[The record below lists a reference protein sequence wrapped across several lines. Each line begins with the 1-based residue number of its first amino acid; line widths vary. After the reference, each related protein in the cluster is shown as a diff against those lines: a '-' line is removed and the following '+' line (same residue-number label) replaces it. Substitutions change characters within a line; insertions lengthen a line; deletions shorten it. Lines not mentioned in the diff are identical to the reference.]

1 MLTSEAPF
9 FVSATTFVQ
18 VPDLVVTW
26 QTSDSRLSRQLA
38 RMQEEGLL
46 PGFVDVDHLLE
57 DGFAL
62 GGDGPDRAVLHA
74 IKVVQDAI
82 SPGSVRLIIELSSG
96 NLRFLNGYGAGH
108 QQLRQSIAG
117 WKLEFVAGINDEAGL
132 MLHSALCDTDQA
144 TLPCDNMALKSF
156 FISAMGDWL
165 RAHADAV
172 LAFTSEST
180 AVVPRGEFLRQ
191 YLRPMLLEPLQ
202 ARLDELHDFVRSRDG
217 MPGKLNAAESLN
229 EKSGAEATL
238 YNGARAEF
246 VPTQAGWNFRDH
258 VLLHWQE
265 AGHTLH
271 DRESEQDLQCTL
283 ALSTQPGEDGNPH
296 PTMDVIAT
304 LTRYEWDSVKQEL
317 PGSKQRTYMG
327 KAWARVS
334 LQWSLRLQW
343 HVKPDGSV
351 VLSGQTRKGMPRTDA
366 GTTGIYVVSDPLPH
380 LLNVHRICQWWDN
393 HPANLGVVRNDV
405 AAPLAVATT
414 KVFERIALTLAPEGN
429 RHCRGLRINERGDFE
444 IELGE

>member
-180 AVVPRGEFLRQ
+180 AVV
-191 YLRPMLLEPLQ
+191 
-202 ARLDELHDFVRSRDG
+202 
-217 MPGKLNAAESLN
+217 
-229 EKSGAEATL
+229 
-238 YNGARAEF
+238 
-246 VPTQAGWNFRDH
+246 
-258 VLLHWQE
+258 
-265 AGHTLH
+265 
-271 DRESEQDLQCTL
+271 
-283 ALSTQPGEDGNPH
+283 
-296 PTMDVIAT
+296 
-304 LTRYEWDSVKQEL
+304 
-317 PGSKQRTYMG
+317 
-327 KAWARVS
+327 
-334 LQWSLRLQW
+334 
-343 HVKPDGSV
+343 
-351 VLSGQTRKGMPRTDA
+351 
-366 GTTGIYVVSDPLPH
+366 
-380 LLNVHRICQWWDN
+380 
-393 HPANLGVVRNDV
+393 
-405 AAPLAVATT
+405 
-414 KVFERIALTLAPEGN
+414 
-429 RHCRGLRINERGDFE
+429 
-444 IELGE
+444 